1 MSLRRYQK
9 SLNRQQE
16 MLLPSRVEDYVSD
29 KNTVRAI
36 DTYVDTLNLQSI
48 GYTHTQELTV
58 AGQPAYDPAG
68 LLKLHLYGYMQGI
81 RSSRKLER
89 EVYRNLEVIW
99 LIEGQRPSYKTIAN
113 FRKNNSKALK
123 ASNRD
128 FVLLCKELN
137 PRIHIINATP
147 LKRLDGIVS
156 VDQNLK
162 LKEVLNEYVQPSN
175 PRGKIPYLL
184 DAKTKYFYRQNC

>member
-16 MLLPSRVEDYVSD
+16 MILPTRVEDYVSD
-29 KNTVRAI
+29 NNTVRAI

-48 GYTHTQELTV
+48 GYTDTQEITI

-68 LLKLHLYGYMQGI
+68 LLKLYLYGYIQGI
-81 RSSRKLER
+81 PRSSRKLEK
-89 EVYRNLEVIW
+89 EAHRNLEVIW

-123 ASNRD
+123 SSNRD
-128 FVLLCKELN
+128 FVMLCKELN
-137 PRIHIINATP
+137 LLGGEGVAVDGSFFKADASKGSIYTESRLNKELMC
-147 LKRLDGIVS
+147 LKR
-156 VDQNLK
+156 K
-162 LKEVLNEYVQPSN
+162 LPT
-175 PRGKIPYLL
+175 
-184 DAKTKYFYRQNC
+184 TKMPLINKMK